1 MEKRYQATSLPGEG
15 IQVRLVRCAQ
25 DSSAAPAVCVPAL
38 FQLLLLQE
46 GQRADPN
53 PGVIH

>member
-1 MEKRYQATSLPGEG
+1 MEKRYQAMSLPGEG
-15 IQVRLVRCAQ
+15 IQVRLVCCAQ

-38 FQLLLLQE
+38 FQLLQE

-53 PGVIH
+53 TGVIH

>member
-15 IQVRLVRCAQ
+15 IQVRLVCCAQ

-46 GQRADPN
+46 GQRADPD